1 MGSHDVQRRL
11 ACHGHPDYGRPT
23 SSTSAAPPRPP
34 APRAAPASTS
44 ASSCSKVTFDFNGN
58 FHKYAIECL
67 AYLSQTSY
75 FAIHVWTL
83 ALPEPMAAMIQK
95 LTNAN
100 IYVRGQ
106 NENASRKN
114 VAWNTRKPWF
124 DVLLDTTSGFDAG
137 AGHWYWAQVLFQIAA
152 ESLSSTRS
160 GATIIK
166 SNERYAV
173 NAQPHLTSP
182 LAGEHSERHD
192 RGPAQR

>member
-1 MGSHDVQRRL
+1 MSNADSRAMVTQLWTANFLNIRR
-11 ACHGHPDYGRPT
+11 ATETARSQGRT
-23 SSTSAAPPRPP
+23 RLDIGFELLE
-34 APRAAPASTS
+34 
-44 ASSCSKVTFDFNGN
+44 VTFDFNGN

-83 ALPEPMAAMIQK
+83 ALPEQMAAMIAK
-95 LTNAN
+95 LTNSN

-160 GATIIK
+160 GATIIR
-166 SNERYAV
+166 SNDRYAV
-173 NAQPHLTSP
+173 NAEPHLKSP
-182 LAGEHSERHD
+182 LGGDRSERID
-192 RGPAQR
+192 RGPARP